1 MDAVEI
7 RRMKPSDLDRVME
20 IERDLFS
27 LPWSRAG
34 FLYELSDNRMSCPL
48 VAVAPEGVIGY
59 AVAWFVVDE
68 LHIGNVAVVRERQG
82 TGIAGRLLEWLF
94 DRARR
99 REMAYATLEVRVSNT
114 RAINFYRRYGFGDIA
129 LRKGYYTDNGEDALV
144 MLAEFG
150 DWRNEG
156 GTSEG

>member
-1 MDAVEI
+1 
-7 RRMKPSDLDRVME
+7 
-20 IERDLFS
+20 
-27 LPWSRAG
+27 
-34 FLYELSDNRMSCPL
+34 
-48 VAVAPEGVIGY
+48 
-59 AVAWFVVDE
+59 
-68 LHIGNVAVVRERQG
+68 
-82 TGIAGRLLEWLF
+82 
-94 DRARR
+94 
-99 REMAYATLEVRVSNT
+99 MAYATLEVRVSNT